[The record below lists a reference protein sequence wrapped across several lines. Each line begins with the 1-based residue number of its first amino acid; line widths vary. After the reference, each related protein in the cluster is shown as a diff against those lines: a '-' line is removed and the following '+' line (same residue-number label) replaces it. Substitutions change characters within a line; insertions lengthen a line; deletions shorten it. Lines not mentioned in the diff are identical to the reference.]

1 MRSIPLAATCVNS
14 FASLTII
21 VDPYGL
27 PSCYRACERPPVSSD
42 FGRFSSQ
49 APRVPSQTIQPRR
62 RFERRCRPGSRR
74 AWLDTT
80 DDSHAGYPRRHQDAS
95 SRRGQTMS
103 VVTEG
108 QSVQIRPVAVMQV
121 DRLTQTA
128 SPGTSPH
135 YVPTVLAGVSA
146 CVGVLSVSGADITS
160 RAAAPGAYGLF
171 WLGLALIFVPAAWRL
186 CRGRW
191 SPSNS
196 VPLPAGSGAMRFS
209 LSSHGSPL
217 RVVRIVATSSNT
229 TA

>member
-1 MRSIPLAATCVNS
+1 VVRGCGLTEERFVFRVPTAANLAGTFEKRGYGSSAPLA
-14 FASLTII
+14 
-21 VDPYGL
+21 
-27 PSCYRACERPPVSSD
+27 VSSTLALGTASVV
-42 FGRFSSQ
+42 GRH
-49 APRVPSQTIQPRR
+49 
-62 RFERRCRPGSRR
+62 RPGSRR

-191 SPSNS
+191 STSNS